1 MNIFKKIKLANR
13 IINLLKALKTHFEK
27 NIIADRVK
35 HKVENIISDFQ
46 ELGDLLPEFKQ
57 EIIEISVIIKQF
69 FNI

>member
-1 MNIFKKIKLANR
+1 MNIFKKVILANR
-13 IINLLKALKTHFEK
+13 IINLLQALKTHFDK

-46 ELGDLLPEFKQ
+46 ELGDLLPDFKQ

-69 FNI
+69 FKI